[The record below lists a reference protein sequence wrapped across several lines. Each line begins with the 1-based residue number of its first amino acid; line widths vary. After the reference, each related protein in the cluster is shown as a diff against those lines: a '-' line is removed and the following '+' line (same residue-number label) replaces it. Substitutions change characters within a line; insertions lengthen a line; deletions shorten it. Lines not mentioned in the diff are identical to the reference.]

1 MRGVMTMKQ
10 HKNLL
15 TKGTLAAAVLA
26 MVFAGTAYAADTA
39 TVPEMELPKEPIHK
53 QRMLRIQQLEKLR
66 KRREREVRRLA
77 TVPLRPGLIR

>member
-1 MRGVMTMKQ
+1 MKQ

-39 TVPEMELPKEPIHK
+39 TGTGNGVCPRNQFTSNGCYGYSSWKNCESDGKGK
-53 QRMLRIQQLEKLR
+53 YGDWQ
-66 KRREREVRRLA
+66 

>member
-1 MRGVMTMKQ
+1 MKQ

-39 TVPEMELPKEPIHK
+39 TGTGNGVA
-53 QRMLRIQQLEKLR
+53 QGTNSQATDATDTAVGKLR